1 MGQTQLPLRSCQ
13 CRDGCGKRRKVGP
26 VETSRE
32 IFQAL
37 KSPQDAAEP
46 STALICKTD
55 KKKYFLLSYIK
66 PCGCKW
72 IWKIGLFPLDIQ
84 EGGNKTI
91 SCNCYND
98 CSVTGGFLN
107 AVFIQ
112 VHLKEHM
119 ELRDWC
125 CGDTNYTG
133 ATYKSEWCCP
143 EIMKFWLKTR
153 SRLGKKL
160 HFDKFLLLGRLK
172 SFFLRLKSYI
182 HKLVLQPLHIQ
193 LLHTLKLIFITIFSA
208 RGSKEPNHRN
218 TAWELKRPANW
229 FMVQSALPMAL
240 LGKSV

>member
-1 MGQTQLPLRSCQ
+1 MGMEREGKWDQWRPAEKFFRHSKAHRMQQNLPLHSSARQ
-13 CRDGCGKRRKVGP
+13 
-26 VETSRE
+26 T
-32 IFQAL
+32 
-37 KSPQDAAEP
+37 
-46 STALICKTD
+46 
-55 KKKYFLLSYIK
+55 KKYFLLSYIK

-84 EGGNKTI
+84 AGGNKTI

-193 LLHTLKLIFITIFSA
+193 LLHTL
-208 RGSKEPNHRN
+208 N
-218 TAWELKRPANW
+218 
-229 FMVQSALPMAL
+229 
-240 LGKSV
+240 